1 MNKPLHI
8 ILLTHE
14 RELHRKTNTGSIALQ
29 LASELVERVVWS
41 RTVPSQ
47 YVLEQLANQQAVL
60 LYPSAESTTVNFADI
75 ETVIIID
82 STWQEAQKIVNKS
95 PYLQHAPKATLSTTQ
110 QSSFV
115 LRRNQI
121 AGGLCTIEC
130 IIELCK
136 IKGLHDT
143 AEKLIAAFEQHNQ
156 K

>member
-29 LASELVERVVWS
+29 LASELVERIVWS
-41 RTVPSQ
+41 RTAPSQ
-47 YVLEQLANQQAVL
+47 HLLEQLANQQAVL
-60 LYPSAESTTVNFADI
+60 LYPSTEPIRVNIADV
-75 ETVIIID
+75 ETIILID

-110 QSSFV
+110 QSSFA

-121 AGGLCTIEC
+121 DGGLCTIEC

>member
-29 LASELVERVVWS
+29 LASELVERIVWS
-41 RTVPSQ
+41 RTAPSQ
-47 YVLEQLANQQAVL
+47 HLLEQLANQQAVL
-60 LYPSAESTTVNFADI
+60 LYPSTESTRVNIADI

-95 PYLQHAPKATLSTTQ
+95 PYLQCAPKATLSPIQ
-110 QSSFV
+110 QSSFA

-130 IIELCK
+130 IIELCN

>member
-29 LASELVERVVWS
+29 LASELVERIVWS
-41 RTVPSQ
+41 RTAPSQ
-47 YVLEQLANQQAVL
+47 HLLEQLANQQAVL
-60 LYPSAESTTVNFADI
+60 LYPSTESARINIADV

-110 QSSFV
+110 QSSFA